1 VAAGGALAAGKGAA
15 GVAAAARVGGV
26 LAAGKE
32 AAGVAAAARVGS
44 TPNTPPTRPAR
55 RRGDAVHIHAHARQ
69 NPDQAVRHADQ
80 CRGGG
85 RVGAGVDATRQPPP
99 PRGDGGEAA
108 TLA

>member
-1 VAAGGALAAGKGAA
+1 MGAEAPAGAGAEAAAATVAAGGALAAGKG
-15 GVAAAARVGGV
+15 
-26 LAAGKE
+26 